1 MAAPNYGTNHM
12 KTMTLR
18 EAQADLASA
27 VDAAQHDRV
36 ILERDGKPC
45 AIIVGLDNHDAEDFA
60 WASSSE
66 FWEMIESRRTAGS
79 SSPLA
84 EVRARLLNE

>member
-1 MAAPNYGTNHM
+1 M

-18 EAQADLASA
+18 EAQADLAAA
-27 VDAAQHDRV
+27 VETAQHDRV
-36 ILERDGKPC
+36 VLERDGKPC
-45 AIIVGLDNHDAEDFA
+45 AIIVGLDNYDAEDFA
-60 WASSSE
+60 WASSRE
-66 FWEMIESRRTAGS
+66 FWELIEARRASGK